1 MIDILCRTAF
11 IRVCC
16 KINLARF
23 MKTGLAKIL
32 SFLSTSLVLA
42 CLLCCLVMSFLVVLR
57 LGICLEVAVDR
68 MSQISMAGCNNL
80 VEVIVI

>member
-1 MIDILCRTAF
+1 MLCRTAF

-23 MKTGLAKIL
+23 RKTGLAKIL

-42 CLLCCLVMSFLVVLR
+42 CLLCCLVMSFLGCFAVRDLFR
-57 LGICLEVAVDR
+57 SGCRQNVANFYGW
-68 MSQISMAGCNNL
+68 MQQPG
-80 VEVIVI
+80 